1 VSEFTNHN
9 GILVHPEIYTYDYQ
23 GNTVDHVLPNHPD
36 FPAAVEAL
44 KELVAEPFEWEID
57 GHTVFGPKK
66 PDGSIPN
73 RIADVRQSGDDAR
86 LIAAAPSLL
95 QALSEVVAEWDERN
109 RRYCAEHGPGYY
121 PPEDTGGIM
130 LARAAIAKVKNQPPD
145 LTAGEFNRSE

>member
-1 VSEFTNHN
+1 MREGRDRKQSTRIG
-9 GILVHPEIYTYDYQ
+9 GIMYTEGPWRVGD
-23 GNTVDHVLPNHPD
+23 
-36 FPAAVEAL
+36 A
-44 KELVAEPFEWEID
+44 

-130 LARAAIAKVKNQPPD
+130 LARAAIAKAEGK
-145 LTAGEFNRSE
+145 

>member
-1 VSEFTNHN
+1 M
-9 GILVHPEIYTYDYQ
+9 YTEGPWRVGD
-23 GNTVDHVLPNHPD
+23 
-36 FPAAVEAL
+36 A
-44 KELVAEPFEWEID
+44 

-130 LARAAIAKVKNQPPD
+130 LARAAIAKAEGKED
-145 LTAGEFNRSE
+145 